1 MERENGKAESDDE
14 ALRRGGE
21 AGLALGEALREVC
34 VGRGEI
40 AIRAAMAALALL
52 MERENGQAEPDV

>member
-1 MERENGKAESDDE
+1 MTDDE